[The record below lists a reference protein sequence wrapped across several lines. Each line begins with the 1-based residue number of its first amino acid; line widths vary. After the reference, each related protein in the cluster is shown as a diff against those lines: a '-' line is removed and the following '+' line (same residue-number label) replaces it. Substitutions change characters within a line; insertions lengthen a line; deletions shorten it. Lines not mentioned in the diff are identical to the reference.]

1 MYNEVMNSRQLEINH
16 LSVNLFG
23 ERVIYVMSRDQRVR
37 DNHAL
42 VRALEISREAKL
54 PLVVVFNVLSKT
66 GDRSK
71 EHYQFMYDGLKEVQ
85 LELEKLN
92 IGFILF
98 FEDNKESLLKEINK
112 LNPAAAV
119 FDFSPLNGPKDQK
132 NYIAKNAKYK
142 VMLQKNNKTIQ
153 NNEI

>member
-1 MYNEVMNSRQLEINH
+1 MEKRASALNDKG
-16 LSVNLFG
+16 LSDG
-23 ERVIYVMSRDQRVR
+23 EHVIYVMSRDQRVH

-54 PLVVVFNVLSKT
+54 PLVVVFNVLSRT

-112 LNPAAAV
+112 LNPAAVVLILAH
-119 FDFSPLNGPKDQK
+119 
-132 NYIAKNAKYK
+132 
-142 VMLQKNNKTIQ
+142 
-153 NNEI
+153 